1 MKNLFLT
8 SLCIVALSVNANA
21 TNFSENETSIEK
33 ANSTYETLAQ
43 TKVNTFC
50 KLIQMG
56 DVNAIKNLIT
66 TGANINQKSVGLTPL
81 MYAARH
87 NKIEIVKL
95 LISRGAKL
103 KIKSDKGFTALKYA
117 EISKATDAYELIKK
131 ALDA

>member
-56 DVNAIKNLIT
+56 DVNAIKNLIM
-66 TGANINQKSVGLTPL
+66 TGTNINQKSVGLTPL

>member
-8 SLCIVALSVNANA
+8 SLCIVALSFNANA

-33 ANSTYETLAQ
+33 ANSTYETLAR

-66 TGANINQKSVGLTPL
+66 TGANINKKSVGLTPL

>member
-66 TGANINQKSVGLTPL
+66 TGANINQKSVGLTLL

>member
-56 DVNAIKNLIT
+56 DVNAIKNLIM
-66 TGANINQKSVGLTPL
+66 TGANINKKSVGLTPL

>member
-56 DVNAIKNLIT
+56 DVNAIKNLIM